1 MGDRRGREARLRR
14 RGARRLAALP
24 AAGAAGWLLSVLAA
38 PPAAA
43 CAVCFGAAEPAAMQ
57 GLQAGILLLLAM
69 VGLVFAGMG
78 AFLIAARRRVQRL
91 HVQRLHG
98 QATEA
103 P

>member
-1 MGDRRGREARLRR
+1 MGSR
-14 RGARRLAALP
+14 RGARRRAALP
-24 AAGAAGWLLSVLAA
+24 AAGAAWLLSVLAA

-57 GLQAGILLLLAM
+57 GLQAGILLLLGM

-78 AFLIAARRRVQRL
+78 AFLIAARRRVR
-91 HVQRLHG
+91 RLHG